1 LTDQAATSST
11 PDFASSFKS
20 LPSAT
25 DFHPFCFV
33 KDFNN
38 QTESEQCW
46 LGDDKLALVDVNT
59 EDDKVVSQLHDMA
72 TKLVSDFSVD
82 GLRIDTVKHV
92 RKDFWPDFVKA
103 AGVFTMGEVLSN
115 ETSYIAPYTE
125 VMDSVLDYSTWFP
138 LVAAFQTSDGDC
150 SALAKHVD
158 SLQSSFKNGQKMTGS
173 FLENHDQP
181 RFPSL
186 SKDSTLGTNALVW
199 PFVTD
204 GIPILYYGQEQGFA
218 GGPDPSNREA
228 LWSAAYAQE
237 KPLVKQVKALNLARK
252 AAIGANPKF
261 LVTAVKF
268 PSPSKSQIAVAK
280 PPMLA
285 LLTNVGSSA
294 KAPATWSLDAASTG
308 YAPNTDLVDVLSC
321 TKVTTDAKGAVS
333 TTSKAGAP
341 IVLVPASTLAK
352 GGALCGTL
360 ATGSSTGSSSSNG
373 TTTGAQPKS
382 SAQGMTLTTS
392 VLVFALSFV
401 GATFALV

>member
-1 LTDQAATSST
+1 VSKRERDHS
-11 PDFASSFKS
+11 D
-20 LPSAT
+20 
-25 DFHPFCFV
+25 H
-33 KDFNN
+33 
-38 QTESEQCW
+38 QC
-46 LGDDKLALVDVNT
+46 KRVN
-59 EDDKVVSQLHDMA
+59 
-72 TKLVSDFSVD
+72 
-82 GLRIDTVKHV
+82 
-92 RKDFWPDFVKA
+92 
-103 AGVFTMGEVLSN
+103 EVLASAQALTAVCISI
-115 ETSYIAPYTE
+115 ET
-125 VMDSVLDYSTWFP
+125 LFP
-138 LVAAFQTSDGDC
+138 LV
-150 SALAKHVD
+150 AKHVD
-158 SLQSSFKNGQKMTGS
+158 SLQSSFKNGQKMTDS

-181 RFPSL
+181 QFPSL

-252 AAIGANPKF
+252 AAIGMNPKF
-261 LVTAVKF
+261 LDTAVKF
-268 PSPSKSQIAVAK
+268 PSSSKSQIAVAK

-294 KAPATWSLDAASTG
+294 KAPATWSVDAASTG

-333 TTSKAGAP
+333 TTSKAGAL

-373 TTTGAQPKS
+373 TTTGAS
-382 SAQGMTLTTS
+382 SVTKKRGCGSAMLCFLLCFIPSVFHMTITLILRMEEGQMS
-392 VLVFALSFV
+392 SQIHS
-401 GATFALV
+401 